1 MKTRN
6 NLVEFARFLFSML
19 VIGYHVQASFSTSKT
34 DFFEWG
40 ALAVEFFFI
49 VSGFFFAK
57 SIEKYALQD
66 GNFLKSYGKF
76 MIGKIKGILPTH
88 TIAIVAVL
96 IIIACCDTQ
105 SFSQKFLQGLPS
117 IFLVQMVVTWNSSFD
132 AALIVPEWYVSS
144 MLLCLAI
151 MFPIA
156 ISLRK
161 KVKGVFVS
169 TILVAIVLLIMVIV
183 GFSTNWTLPQNFIF
197 NIRAWGE
204 MCIGMFAYYLSVLL
218 SKKELNKPATVV
230 LKIVEITF
238 YTIPI
243 LIGFIPLDPYL
254 SFVGMIITVICTFVA
269 ISITFAGKG
278 VTITNQKVNS
288 VFGFLGGTS
297 LATYLFHPAII
308 QLLDYVYVTAPEYA
322 KYLITFSATILLAVI
337 YKLIT
342 HLTVKCIRHKK
353 QNTSQ
358 QCISQKKLDST
369 AKVENVDI
377 KNNDTTI

>member
-49 VSGFFFAK
+49 LTGFFFAK
-57 SIEKYALQD
+57 SIEKYALQS
-66 GNFLKSYGKF
+66 GNLLKNYGKF

-88 TIAIVAVL
+88 TIAIIAVL
-96 IIIACCDTQ
+96 IIIACCDAQ
-105 SFSQKFLQGLPS
+105 SFSQRFIQGLPS

-132 AALIVPEWYVSS
+132 AALIVPEWYISS

-156 ISLRK
+156 FLLRK
-161 KVKGVFVS
+161 KVKGVFVP
-169 TILVAIVLLIMVIV
+169 TILVTIVLLILITV
-183 GFSTNWTLPQNFIF
+183 GFSTNWTLPQNLIF
-197 NIRAWGE
+197 NVRAWSE
-204 MCIGMFAYYLSVLL
+204 MCIGMFAYYLSVLI
-218 SKKELNKPATVV
+218 SKKELNNLKTIV
-230 LKIVEITF
+230 LKIVEIVF
-238 YTIPI
+238 YIIPI
-243 LIGFIPLDPYL
+243 LIGFIPLNPDL

-278 VTITNQKVNS
+278 VTVTNQKVNS
-288 VFGFLGGTS
+288 VFGFLGGIS

-308 QLLDYVYVTAPEYA
+308 QLLDYVYVTVPEYA
-322 KYLITFSATILLAVI
+322 KFLITFSATLLLAVI
-337 YKLIT
+337 YILIAQ
-342 HLTVKCIRHKK
+342 LIVKCIIHKK
-353 QNTSQ
+353 QYVSQ
-358 QCISQKKLDST
+358 ECISQKKLDST
-369 AKVENVDI
+369 VKVENADI
-377 KNNDTTI
+377 KND

>member
-49 VSGFFFAK
+49 LTGFFFAK
-57 SIEKYALQD
+57 SIEKYALQS
-66 GNFLKSYGKF
+66 GNLLKNYGNF

-88 TIAIVAVL
+88 TIAIIAVL
-96 IIIACCDTQ
+96 IIIACCDAQ
-105 SFSQKFLQGLPS
+105 SFSQRFIQGLPS

-132 AALIVPEWYVSS
+132 AALIVPEWYISS

-156 ISLRK
+156 FLLRK
-161 KVKGVFVS
+161 KVKGVFVP
-169 TILVAIVLLIMVIV
+169 TILVTIVLLILITV
-183 GFSTNWTLPQNFIF
+183 GFSTNWTLPQNLIF
-197 NIRAWGE
+197 NVRAWSE
-204 MCIGMFAYYLSVLL
+204 MCIGMFAYYLSVLI
-218 SKKELNKPATVV
+218 SKKELNNLKTIV
-230 LKIVEITF
+230 LKIVEIVF
-238 YTIPI
+238 YIIPI
-243 LIGFIPLDPYL
+243 LIGFIPLNPDL

-278 VTITNQKVNS
+278 VTVTNQKVNS
-288 VFGFLGGTS
+288 VFGFLGGIS

-308 QLLDYVYVTAPEYA
+308 QLLDYVYVTVPEYA
-322 KYLITFSATILLAVI
+322 KFLITFSATLLLAVI
-337 YKLIT
+337 YKLIAQ
-342 HLTVKCIRHKK
+342 LIVKCIIHKK
-353 QNTSQ
+353 QYVSQ
-358 QCISQKKLDST
+358 ECISQKKLDST
-369 AKVENVDI
+369 VKVENADI
-377 KNNDTTI
+377 KND

>member
-49 VSGFFFAK
+49 LTGFFFAK
-57 SIEKYALQD
+57 SIEKYALQS
-66 GNFLKSYGKF
+66 GNLLKNYGKF
-76 MIGKIKGILPTH
+76 MIGKIKGIFPTH
-88 TIAIVAVL
+88 TIAIIAVL
-96 IIIACCDTQ
+96 IIIACCDAQ
-105 SFSQKFLQGLPS
+105 SFSQKFIQGLPS

-132 AALIVPEWYVSS
+132 AALIVPEWYISS

-156 ISLRK
+156 FLLRK
-161 KVKGVFVS
+161 KVKGVFVP
-169 TILVAIVLLIMVIV
+169 TILVSIVLLILITV
-183 GFSTNWTLPQNFIF
+183 GFSTNWTFPQNLIF
-197 NIRAWGE
+197 NVRAWGE
-204 MCIGMFAYYLSVLL
+204 MCIGMFAYYLSVLI
-218 SKKELNKPATVV
+218 SKKELNKSATVV

-243 LIGFIPLDPYL
+243 LIGFIPLDPNL
-254 SFVGMIITVICTFVA
+254 SFVGMILTVICTFVA

-288 VFGFLGGTS
+288 VFGFLGGIS

-308 QLLDYVYVTAPEYA
+308 QLLDYVYVTVPEYA
-322 KYLITFSATILLAVI
+322 KFLITFGATLLLAVI
-337 YKLIT
+337 YKLIA
-342 HLTVKCIRHKK
+342 HLIVKCIKHKK
-353 QNTSQ
+353 QYVSRE
-358 QCISQKKLDST
+358 CISQKKLDST
-369 AKVENVDI
+369 VKVENADI
-377 KNNDTTI
+377 KND